1 MERARSV
8 PVASNPFYSDRV
20 KAECLLE
27 STRPRGL
34 PTGLDDSDMDPL
46 QGSLSGVAE
55 QSFQELPGQSGK
67 GRGGSSA
74 GEVALSGSVGRL
86 GRELKTEG
94 TMPRGDSEMKTMGR
108 VMHSTG
114 EGEPQKND
122 GDLQRALEGE
132 LVEFLRNQNSILMNE
147 LANLRDMV
155 KKGQVGQT
163 NSGMESSP
171 WSAVD
176 GVGSTDSSVGAG
188 VGHTQNGRLGRNG
201 SRTPRTSKHCEVA
214 ASPERKKEPQRFT
227 PNGTRVPDGPPPAAA
242 PVWPPVPPIPM
253 VDGAQHVGDIE
264 LYDTCDS
271 KPRVKNGDREWKPQ
285 SDRIDRTGVLSA
297 NEAKQFWLEQEVK
310 SLRKALDRVAVP
322 TAFHESGYWNG
333 GFETKGSPQ
342 NHGHATVDPRTVLE
356 PVLHRVP
363 TAGSEDGSLLPRALH
378 GGSGED
384 ALQHRAV
391 HGAPKV
397 PGGVRAACVH
407 GEHHDRDRA
416 FQHGEHQCGGRA
428 LMEHDPPGGVRAF
441 AEHGGL
447 RDDARAFGLHGA
459 VPGQARAPSMAEDP
473 RRGLFDCG
481 PGRSCELPRHDV
493 GGGGVGDGK
502 FFGRTYGPWSEGS
515 GSMNTKGELPD
526 LPSDSSPLQFGDWLH
541 LITPIMKDIS
551 ASAGWWWESTLR
563 EAKGFYEEWRRSSPL
578 QRIQIQ
584 PRLPEDLQEAH
595 FQRTEQ
601 RGIQMLLKAI
611 PAQEQQALVT
621 DRVLSSTA
629 IIYKLLVRFQP
640 GGAGEKQLLLSQLT
654 RIPKA
659 KDVTEAAAGIR
670 NWRRHY
676 GRAQEVEVALPDG
689 VLLLKA
695 LDTPLQFLGNMDP
708 QAAFR
713 LSQSRMQ
720 LQLDQ
725 QPTHQNLWAFSQ
737 CLLAEAETL
746 ALLQTSSTST
756 VSTVPL
762 KLKQLDGDMKS
773 PAKLSNGD
781 SKSKPSPMADK
792 PCRYF
797 VSDKGCKAGKSC
809 KWQHDWESLADKS
822 ARCFVCGSKEHR
834 KNDCKLRTKKPGEP
848 MSSGGGSGQ
857 GRGGSE
863 NSTLSSTET
872 STMGGKAGAAAAKV
886 LQGADSSTTT
896 TSSSMAS
903 PGESKTGGGGDD
915 NGKGSSDGGTGGD
928 QIPKAGS
935 KGGTE
940 DLLHEATQLLK
951 SLRLQPKINVMQLAG
966 LDRAEDN
973 WVLIDSGATHA
984 LRPAHDLQEWT
995 NAERT
1000 VVQLATGETEAFRLK
1015 KGTKVLL
1022 GHPTQTT
1029 SRIVP
1034 MGGLTALDFTL
1045 QWSGDQCQLRDDEGR
1060 EFEVRVVQGCPMVSL
1075 ADGRRILEWLEWYQV
1090 HQQRKLAMVRT
1101 LLADDTQVDR
1111 QRLDLELALTYKLRQ
1126 LFPHLPDEV
1135 MMRVAP
1141 HLEMVKTENFESN
1154 LPWNRHKRRRLRQ
1167 AKHVIIHL
1175 FSGPDHNYWDQRCA
1189 NANTEVLCI
1198 DTACSTPANLHD
1210 RNVFG
1215 YLLTLCASGRVRAI
1229 LGGPPCRTV
1238 SALRYQNDDGPG
1250 VLRTEEHP
1258 YGLPTLSPA
1267 DAELVI
1273 ADSVLMFRFWSLLMV
1288 AEEMREETEPPT
1300 QFFMEQPEDPKRYRS
1315 EEDVRQHEYFS
1326 VFRTA
1331 EWKALAEKYNVVQYH
1346 FDQHPLGHP
1355 KRKPTCLATNVQ
1367 EVRHLDG
1374 VRGAPSNEA
1383 EAGAQFRAM
1392 TFDRRCE
1399 VSRTWSQWALGLKNA
1414 ISLAVSQRVQW
1425 LERHPDQPQQPAVRT
1440 LGSAALESWKTHY
1453 LHDHMPSR
1461 RDCQQCVRAQARAR
1475 PHRRVQHPEAFT
1487 LSVDLS
1493 GKFTPGINQE
1503 QKQCKYLLVGVYTF
1517 PITRDGVPLAS
1528 PDGVE
1533 PQDQPLPGLDEFSAE
1548 DGAEEGQD
1556 LLQEQE
1562 DGDVDVEGQGENEDQ
1577 KAEKTAHGCLL
1588 AWQKL
1593 VEESMNVTVK
1603 NITFVETIESR
1614 NSQHVLPAIA
1624 KIYSRLRQLCLP
1636 VMRLHSD
1643 RAREFLAAPLRRWAQ
1658 NRDIVLTKTAGDD
1671 YKANGRCEAE
1681 LGVTKRA
1688 IRTVISAGRFNINLW
1703 PLVARHV
1710 GERRLRAQL
1719 RACGYP
1725 VGDLLKFGTQ
1735 AFVLR
1740 KWWQDNHEEWGD
1752 TRQPVLVLGPDA
1764 CSTLTSTNYF
1774 VQSIDTGKYFFT
1786 ADVITPDF
1794 AATEAAVLGQ
1804 NADQPAHE
1812 GAAPRPIGADNAIYL
1827 PERDEVSRPAGMDLQ
1842 PARRLRGKTKPA
1854 MLHRLMRAPIEG
1866 EDDPFESLGRVN
1878 APSWERESDDSWTL
1892 ETIPSP
1898 DSSLDGSGGGEEEE
1912 APNSQCGGSCL
1923 TASQEYESFL
1933 QKVQHNLHM
1942 LVMDEMAH
1950 IDGTADEQAWCM
1962 PVLKEMLVQKAEVEE
1977 ELIMINRGKNEVLAG
1992 GNEFLVTRTVSNKE
2006 VWEDIQNWEPSV
2018 RAEYEQ
2024 LVNQKQ
2030 AVKQMKKSQL
2040 RQLAQERQLPI
2051 ELLPAKMVHTRKAN
2065 TGAYRSRAVVCG
2077 NYQDVGT
2084 EDRYAGGADG
2094 CQVRALIRTAALRG
2108 WCLAGSDIRVAF
2120 LNAPKRDT
2128 TKITAMEVPTI
2139 FKHLGLADAEDVWI
2153 IEKALYGLVSS
2164 PRDWGIHRD
2173 EVLPT
2178 LRWHRDIG
2186 GVVFEG
2192 RFVHSKDENLWRLV
2206 EVNQE
2211 TGAENWAGLMS
2222 VYVDDI
2228 LVAGETKTVKLAME
2242 AIQSKWA
2249 LSEVE
2254 WAADKPLRYC
2264 GFEVSMGA
2272 AGDGFYVSQSM
2283 YEQELLTRWGIEES
2297 LQYPAFKVTEEEE
2310 HFTGEIDP
2318 NDVRTA
2324 QLLTGAL
2331 LWLST
2336 RTRPDLVFGVS
2347 AMSRLTTKNPKKA
2360 VEIGYVLLKYLHGNP
2375 GGMHYP
2381 QTIPGGDWGR
2391 RDQLKARRH
2400 QKMLE
2405 VFSDISYAAGAD
2417 HKSIQGLVVYYAGV
2431 PIAWQCGVQPFVA
2444 HSTAEAE
2451 LIAYCESLV
2460 VGRATEALLASIWQQ
2475 WDFEKVIY
2483 GDNAAAINLAH
2494 GVTTASWRTRH
2505 LRIRASVLKEAL
2517 DETNRNRGGG
2527 WKLLHLKGTELVADG
2542 CTKPLQG
2549 QAFAQFVDDLGLR
2562 RTRRVHRPAQE
2573 ERHAAGAE
2581 PHGAAMRAM
2590 VLGSLLLSRASGSAV
2605 DENDDEE
2612 TNWVFTT
2619 GAVLMALGAIYSGQI
2634 LFEVTKCCLRRL
2646 RSISTGEAC
2655 NEDGALAMSEDED
2668 STLGGGA
2675 MRRSAS
2681 SRSGSATNEG
2691 TTSMS
2696 SSSGSASSAGAMR
2709 LRSSTQSGS
2718 ATRAGATRQASSSRS
2733 GLSMDSSSSG
2743 GGMRSLFQAGARHDR
2758 AVAAL
2763 LVTMLFQAGARHDRA
2778 VAALLVTRLFQA
2790 GARHDRASAVHM

>member
-1 MERARSV
+1 
-8 PVASNPFYSDRV
+8 
-20 KAECLLE
+20 
-27 STRPRGL
+27 
-34 PTGLDDSDMDPL
+34 
-46 QGSLSGVAE
+46 
-55 QSFQELPGQSGK
+55 
-67 GRGGSSA
+67 
-74 GEVALSGSVGRL
+74 
-86 GRELKTEG
+86 
-94 TMPRGDSEMKTMGR
+94 
-108 VMHSTG
+108 
-114 EGEPQKND
+114 
-122 GDLQRALEGE
+122 
-132 LVEFLRNQNSILMNE
+132 
-147 LANLRDMV
+147 
-155 KKGQVGQT
+155 
-163 NSGMESSP
+163 
-171 WSAVD
+171 
-176 GVGSTDSSVGAG
+176 
-188 VGHTQNGRLGRNG
+188 
-201 SRTPRTSKHCEVA
+201 
-214 ASPERKKEPQRFT
+214 
-227 PNGTRVPDGPPPAAA
+227 
-242 PVWPPVPPIPM
+242 
-253 VDGAQHVGDIE
+253 
-264 LYDTCDS
+264 
-271 KPRVKNGDREWKPQ
+271 
-285 SDRIDRTGVLSA
+285 
-297 NEAKQFWLEQEVK
+297 
-310 SLRKALDRVAVP
+310 
-322 TAFHESGYWNG
+322 
-333 GFETKGSPQ
+333 
-342 NHGHATVDPRTVLE
+342 
-356 PVLHRVP
+356 
-363 TAGSEDGSLLPRALH
+363 
-378 GGSGED
+378 
-384 ALQHRAV
+384 
-391 HGAPKV
+391 
-397 PGGVRAACVH
+397 
-407 GEHHDRDRA
+407 
-416 FQHGEHQCGGRA
+416 
-428 LMEHDPPGGVRAF
+428 
-441 AEHGGL
+441 
-447 RDDARAFGLHGA
+447 
-459 VPGQARAPSMAEDP
+459 
-473 RRGLFDCG
+473 
-481 PGRSCELPRHDV
+481 
-493 GGGGVGDGK
+493 
-502 FFGRTYGPWSEGS
+502 
-515 GSMNTKGELPD
+515 MNTKTELPD
-526 LPSDSSPLQFGDWLH
+526 LPATSSPLQFGDWLH
-541 LITPIMKDIS
+541 LSTPSMKDIS
-551 ASAGWWWESTLR
+551 GVAGWWWESTLR
-563 EAKGFYEEWRRSSPL
+563 EAKCYYEQWKTSSPL
-578 QRIQIQ
+578 QRIQIRPQ
-584 PRLPEDLQEAH
+584 LPESLSEH
-595 FQRTEQ
+595 RFQRTEQ
-601 RGIQMLLKAI
+601 RGVQMLLKAI
-611 PAQEQQALVT
+611 PLAEQQELVT
-621 DRVLSSTA
+621 DRSLSSTA
-629 IIYKLLVRFQP
+629 ILYKLMVRFQP
-640 GGAGEKQLLLSQLT
+640 GGAGEKQILLQQLT
-654 RIPKA
+654 TMEKSSTIQEVA
-659 KDVTEAAAGIR
+659 SAIR
-670 NWRRHY
+670 NWRRHF
-676 GRAQEVEVALPDG
+676 GRAEEVQAVLPDG
-689 VLLLKA
+689 ILLLKA
-695 LDTPLQFLGNMDP
+695 LDEPLQKIAAMDQ

-725 QPTHQNLWAFSQ
+725 QPTQRSLWAFSQ

-746 ALLQTSSTST
+746 VLLQSSTSSTTST
-756 VSTVPL
+756 PL
-762 KLKQLDGDMKS
+762 KLKQLDADKKS
-773 PAKLSNGD
+773 PTKVANGD
-781 SKSKPSPMADK
+781 PKSTTSAAVDK

-797 VSDKGCKAGKSC
+797 MSDKGCKAGKSC
-809 KWQHDWESLADKS
+809 KWQHDWESLTDKG

-834 KNDCKLRTKKPGEP
+834 KNDCKLRSKKPGEP
-848 MSSGGGSGQ
+848 SGSGGGTGQ
-857 GRGGSE
+857 GRGGSS
-863 NSTLSSTET
+863 NDVSTPTTTAVSSNA
-872 STMGGKAGAAAAKV
+872 SNVVGKAGAAATKV
-886 LQGADSSTTT
+886 LQNVDKVSTASTS
-896 TSSSMAS
+896 TSSAFPAEVKNVNGS
-903 PGESKTGGGGDD
+903 PEEGV
-915 NGKGSSDGGTGGD
+915 GSGDGGTGGD
-928 QIPKAGS
+928 PK
-935 KGGTE
+935 GTKADE
-940 DLLHEATQLLK
+940 LLHEATQLLK
-951 SLRLQPKINVMQLAG
+951 SLRVQPKINVMQLAG
-966 LDRAEDN
+966 LEQAEND

-984 LRPAHDLQEWT
+984 LRPAHDLHEWT

-1000 VVQLATGETEAFRLK
+1000 VVQLANGETEAFRLK
-1015 KGTKVLL
+1015 RGTKVLL

-1060 EFEVRVVQGCPMVSL
+1060 EFEVRVVQGCPMISL
-1075 ADGRRILEWLEWYQV
+1075 ADGQRILEWLEWYQV
-1090 HQQRKLAMVRT
+1090 HQQRKLAMVRS

-1135 MMRVAP
+1135 MMRIAP

-1167 AKHVIIHL
+1167 AKHVILHL

-1198 DTACSTPANLHD
+1198 DTTCSTPANLHD

-1215 YLLTLCASGRVRAI
+1215 YLLILCASGRVRAI

-1238 SALRYQNDDGPG
+1238 SALRYQQDDGPG

-1258 YGLPTLSPA
+1258 YGLPTLGPA

-1315 EEDVRQHEYFS
+1315 EEDVQQHGYFS

-1331 EWKALAEKYNVVQYH
+1331 EWKALAEKYNLVQYH
-1346 FDQHPLGHP
+1346 FDQHPMGHP

-1383 EAGAQFRAM
+1383 EAGTQFRAM
-1392 TFDRRCE
+1392 TVDQRCE

-1425 LERHPDQPQQPAVRT
+1425 LDRHPDQPQQPAVRT

-1562 DGDVDVEGQGENEDQ
+1562 DGNVDVEGQGENEDQ

-1614 NSQHVLPAIA
+1614 HSQHVLPAIA
-1624 KIYSRLRQLCLP
+1624 KIYSRLRQLGLP

-1658 NRDIVLTKTAGDD
+1658 HRDIVLTKTAGDD

-1688 IRTVISAGRFNINLW
+1688 IRTVISAGKYNINLW

-1719 RACGYP
+1719 RTCGYP

-1735 AFVLR
+1735 AFALR

-1752 TRQPVLVLGPDA
+1752 SRQPVLVLGPDA

-1794 AATEAAVLGQ
+1794 EATEAAVLGQ
-1804 NADQPAHE
+1804 NDDQPAHG
-1812 GAAPRPIGADNAIYL
+1812 GAAPRPIGVDNAIYL

-1854 MLHRLMRAPIEG
+1854 LLHRLMRAPIEG
-1866 EDDPFESLGRVN
+1866 EDDPFETLGRVN

-1977 ELIMINRGKNEVLAG
+1977 ELIMINRGKKEVLANE
-1992 GNEFLVTRTVSNKE
+1992 NEFLVTRTVSNKE
-2006 VWEDIQNWEPSV
+2006 VWEDIKNWEPSV

-2030 AVKQMKKSQL
+2030 AVKQVTKSQL
-2040 RQLAQERQLPI
+2040 RQLAQEKQLPI
-2051 ELLPAKMVHTRKAN
+2051 QLLPAKMVHTRKAN

-2077 NYQDVGT
+2077 NYQEVGT
-2084 EDRYAGGADG
+2084 GDRYAGGADG

-2178 LRWHRDIG
+2178 LRWHRRIG
-2186 GVVFEG
+2186 DVVLEG

-2206 EVNQE
+2206 EVNKE
-2211 TGAENWAGLMS
+2211 TGTENWAGLMS

-2228 LVAGETKTVKLAME
+2228 LVSGEPKTVKLAME
-2242 AIQSKWA
+2242 AIQNTWA

-2254 WAADKPLRYC
+2254 WASDKPLRYC
-2264 GFEVSMGA
+2264 GFEISMGA
-2272 AGDGFYVSQSM
+2272 AGDGFYVSQGM
-2283 YEQELLTRWGIEES
+2283 YEQELMTRWDIKES
-2297 LQYPAFKVTEEEE
+2297 LQYPAFKVTEEDE
-2310 HFTGEIDP
+2310 HFVGEIDP

-2324 QLLTGAL
+2324 QMMTGAL

-2360 VEIGYVLLKYLHGNP
+2360 VEIGYVLLKYLSGNP

-2417 HKSIQGLVVYYAGV
+2417 HRSIQGLVVYYAGV

-2517 DETNRNRGGG
+2517 DETNRKVGGG

-2549 QAFAQFVDDLGLR
+2549 QAFTQFVDDLGLR
-2562 RTRRVHRPAQE
+2562 RTRREHRPAHE
-2573 ERHAAGAE
+2573 ERPTAGSE
-2581 PHGAAMRAM
+2581 HHGAAMRAM
-2590 VLGSLLLSRASGSAV
+2590 MVGSVLLSTAEAY
-2605 DENDDEE
+2605 EE
-2612 TNWVFTT
+2612 EPEADGDFTWIWVT
-2619 GAVLMALGAIYSGQI
+2619 GAFLVAMGAIYTGQ
-2634 LFEVTKCCLRRL
+2634 LLHKAAKCCLRRL
-2646 RSISTGEAC
+2646 QASEGGKGLRLEQRWKDAKGSDE
-2655 NEDGALAMSEDED
+2655 EEVEDE
-2668 STLGGGA
+2668 A
-2675 MRRSAS
+2675 SAS
-2681 SRSGSATNEG
+2681 LRRRTHVESGSCGPMRTMKSEAGSMRGRGGSTSSMTSRPRSGSHGGGVEATSFQ
-2691 TTSMS
+2691 T
-2696 SSSGSASSAGAMR
+2696 R
-2709 LRSSTQSGS
+2709 RQSGS
-2718 ATRAGATRQASSSRS
+2718 AGATSLETGPRS
-2733 GLSMDSSSSG
+2733 GLQDGGSTICSSARPQSGSCGAAETISSSMTSQSG
-2743 GGMRSLFQAGARHDR
+2743 SCGAAEATSLGMTSQSGSPAGDPAAMG
-2758 AVAAL
+2758 AVAAEGR
-2763 LVTMLFQAGARHDRA
+2763 VANEAFPGRGRKRPENPWNDFQHAHRGKGLNSQVLSKIYKDRT
-2778 VAALLVTRLFQA
+2778 ALNNK
-2790 GARHDRASAVHM
+2790 